1 MRVKGGV
8 EQAAC
13 ILVIL
18 ATQIKGVPVK
28 SDVISDRLQ
37 VSPSYL
43 KKVMRKLVVH
53 RLIQSVSGTNGGFT
67 LARPM
72 DEVTALD
79 LFEAIEG
86 SDEFLQLDGVFQRT
100 FPESSF
106 IDKGEEVFQDA
117 FRSAQQSYRMK
128 LADFSLEEMLKQ
140 ITGFNQLELYDWN
153 QANPNNISFH
163 TIMKGAGDTK

>member
-18 ATQIKGVPVK
+18 ATQIKDVPVK
-28 SDVISDRLQ
+28 SDVISERLQ
-37 VSPSYL
+37 VSSSYL

-53 RLIQSVSGTNGGFT
+53 NLIQSVSGTNGGFT
-67 LARPM
+67 LARPIE
-72 DEVTALD
+72 EVTALE

-86 SDEFLQLDGVFQRT
+86 TDEFLQLDGVFQRT

-106 IDKGEEVFQDA
+106 LDKGEEIFKDA
-117 FRSAQQSYRMK
+117 FLSAQQSYRER
-128 LADFSLEEMLKQ
+128 LADFTLEEMLKQ
-140 ITGFNQLELYDWN
+140 ITGFKQLELHDWN
-153 QANPNNISFH
+153 QTTPQIWSLNTFL
-163 TIMKGAGDTK
+163 KGAGDTK